1 MASSNAH
8 PRLLLVDD
16 SRVTLRLLRKYLRE
30 SEFEVAG
37 EATSGSEALELYPEV
52 SPDIVLLDI
61 VMPEL
66 DGVETL
72 RRLLEMDGQARVV
85 MVSSLGTRE
94 KVLECMELGARSF
107 LSKPYET
114 EKLLQVLRRTLQE
127 ATA

>member
-1 MASSNAH
+1 MASDAH

-30 SEFEVAG
+30 GEFEVVG
-37 EATSGSEALELYPEV
+37 EATSGAQALELYPQL
-52 SPDIVLLDI
+52 SPDLVLLDI

-66 DGVETL
+66 DGVEAL
-72 RRLLEMDGQARVV
+72 RRLLEIDAKARVV

-107 LSKPYET
+107 ISKPYES
-114 EKLLQVLRRTLQE
+114 EDLLQVLRRTLQE
-127 ATA
+127 TPE